1 MKYLMLS
8 KPLENLSYAE
18 LADTIADLGMD
29 GVDLTVRSP
38 GHVLP
43 ERVKTDLPQA
53 AEAIRSRGL
62 EIGWLTTAIDSAES
76 PHAEEIIATA
86 AGLGIKQ
93 FKLGYYRYAGFGAMR
108 QQIAEVRRQLAG
120 IEALCRKYGMQ
131 AGVHA
136 HDGPTLS
143 ATTHVVSLLLEGFD
157 PAALCYYPDLGHIGI
172 EGSFG
177 GWIHGLDL
185 LSDRI
190 AMLALE
196 NLAQF
201 SEVDPET
208 GATRWRA
215 KVVPFDQGFIPFPE
229 AFQYLK
235 QIGYTGYASFQ
246 AEYRGAGSFKDMGQ
260 AELLAQVS
268 QDLHYTKQLA
278 DEAGL

>member
-18 LADTIADLGMD
+18 LADTVADLGMD

-43 ERVKTDLPQA
+43 ERVKADLPQA
-53 AEAIRSRGL
+53 AQAIRSRGL
-62 EIGWLTTAIDSAES
+62 EIGWLTTAIESADS
-76 PHAEEIIATA
+76 PHAEDILATA
-86 AGLGIKQ
+86 ADLGIKQ
-93 FKLGYYRYAGFGAMR
+93 FKLGYYRYAGFGEMR
-108 QQIAEVRRQLAG
+108 RQIAEVREQLHG
-120 IEALCRKYGMQ
+120 IEALCQQYGIQ

-143 ATTHVVSLLLEGFD
+143 ATTHVVSLMLEGFD

-185 LSDRI
+185 LADRI
-190 AMLALE
+190 NMLALE

-201 SEVDPET
+201 QEVDSET
-208 GATRWRA
+208 GATHWRP

-229 AFQYLK
+229 AFTYLK
-235 QIGYTGYASFQ
+235 QIGYAGYASFQ
-246 AEYRGAGSFKDMGQ
+246 AEYRGPNSFRDLDQ
-260 AELLAQVS
+260 AELLAQVRR
-268 QDLHYTKQLA
+268 DLQYTKRLA
-278 DEAGL
+278 DEVGL

>member
-8 KPLENLSYAE
+8 KPLESLSYAE
-18 LADTIADLGMD
+18 LADTVAELGMD

-43 ERVKTDLPQA
+43 ERVKTDLPKA
-53 AEAIRSRGL
+53 AQAIRSRGL
-62 EIGWLTTAIDSAES
+62 KVGWLTTAIDSVQS
-76 PHAEEIIATA
+76 PHAEDIIATA
-86 AGLGIKQ
+86 ADLGIKQ
-93 FKLGYYRYAGFGAMR
+93 FKLGYFRYAGFGAMHR
-108 QQIAEVRRQLAG
+108 QIAEVREQLRG
-120 IEALCRKYGMQ
+120 IEALCRKHSMQ

-143 ATTHVVSLLLEGFD
+143 ATTHVVALLLQGFD
-157 PAALCYYPDLGHIGI
+157 PAALCYYPDLGHVGI

-201 SEVDPET
+201 HVVDPDT
-208 GATRWRA
+208 GATRWQP

-229 AFQYLK
+229 AFEYLK
-235 QIGYTGYASFQ
+235 QIGYAGYASFQ
-246 AEYRGAGSFKDMGQ
+246 AEYRGPNSFKDMNQ
-260 AELLAQVS
+260 AELLAQVK
-268 QDLHYTKQLA
+268 QDLEYTKQLA
-278 DEAGL
+278 GSVGL

>member
-1 MKYLMLS
+1 MKYLLLS
-8 KPLENLSYAE
+8 KPLEDLSYAE
-18 LADTIADLGMD
+18 LADTVADLGMD

-43 ERVKTDLPQA
+43 EQVKTDLPKAAQA
-53 AEAIRSRGL
+53 MRSRGL
-62 EIGWLTTAIDSAES
+62 EIGWLTTAIESADS
-76 PHAEEIIATA
+76 PYAEEIVATA

-108 QQIAEVRRQLAG
+108 RQIDYVREQLRG
-120 IEALCRKYGMQ
+120 IERLCRMHGIQ

-136 HDGPTLS
+136 HYGPTLS

-157 PAALCYYPDLGHIGI
+157 PADLCYYPDLGHMGI

-185 LSDRI
+185 LSDRV

-196 NLAQF
+196 NVAQF
-201 SEVDPET
+201 RVEDPDT
-208 GATRWRA
+208 GVARWQT
-215 KVVPFDQGFIPFPE
+215 KVVPFDQGFVPFPE

-235 QIGYTGYASFQ
+235 HIGYTGYASFQ
-246 AEYRGAGSFKDMGQ
+246 AEYRGSNSYKDMGQ
-260 AELLAQVS
+260 GELLAQVK
-268 QDLHYTKQLA
+268 QDVQYTKQLA
-278 DEAGL
+278 RAAGL

>member
-8 KPLENLSYAE
+8 KPLENLSYPE
-18 LADTIADLGMD
+18 LADTVAALGMD

-53 AEAIRSRGL
+53 AQAIRSRGL
-62 EIGWLTTAIDSAES
+62 EIGWLTTAIESAES
-76 PHAEEIIATA
+76 PYVENILATA
-86 AGLGIKQ
+86 ADLGIKQ
-93 FKLGYYRYAGFGAMR
+93 FKLGYFRYTGFGAMR
-108 QQIAEVRRQLAG
+108 RQIAEVREQLRS
-120 IEALCRKYGMQ
+120 IEQLCLKYKIQ

-190 AMLALE
+190 NMLALE
-196 NLAQF
+196 NLAQYQ
-201 SEVDPET
+201 EVDAET
-208 GATRWRA
+208 RATRWRP

-235 QIGYTGYASFQ
+235 QIGYSGYASFQ
-246 AEYRGAGSFKDMGQ
+246 AEYRGTNSFKDMNQ
-260 AELLAQVS
+260 AELLAQVK
-268 QDLHYTKQLA
+268 QDLQYTKQLA
-278 DEAGL
+278 GEVGL

>member
-8 KPLENLSYAE
+8 KPLEDLSYAK
-18 LADTIADLGMD
+18 LADTVADLGMD
-29 GVDLTVRSP
+29 GVDLTVRAP

-53 AEAIRSRGL
+53 ARAVRERGL
-62 EIGWLTTAIDSAES
+62 EIGWLTTAIESAES
-76 PHAEEIIATA
+76 PYAEDVIATA
-86 AGLGIKQ
+86 ADLGIKQ
-93 FKLGYYRYAGFGAMR
+93 IKLGYFRYAGFGAMR
-108 QQIAEVRRQLAG
+108 RQILETREQLRG
-120 IEALCRKYGMQ
+120 IERLCLKYGIQ

-136 HDGPTLS
+136 HDGPALS

-201 SEVDPET
+201 REDEPET
-208 GATRWRA
+208 GAPRWHA

-229 AFQYLK
+229 AFRYLK
-235 QIGYTGYASFQ
+235 QIGYAGYASFQ
-246 AEYRGAGSFKDMGQ
+246 AEYRGANSFKDMNQ
-260 AELLAQVS
+260 AELLAQVK
-268 QDLHYTKQLA
+268 QDLQYTRQLA
-278 DEAGL
+278 EEVGL

>member
-1 MKYLMLS
+1 MKYLLLS
-8 KPLENLSYAE
+8 KPLEDLSYAE
-18 LADTIADLGMD
+18 LADTVADLGMD
-29 GVDLTVRSP
+29 GVDLTVRAP
-38 GHVLP
+38 GHVVP
-43 ERVKTDLPQA
+43 ERVKTDLPRA
-53 AEAIRSRGL
+53 ARAIRERGL
-62 EIGWLTTAIDSAES
+62 EIGWLTTAIESAES
-76 PHAEEIIATA
+76 PHAEAILATA
-86 AGLGIKQ
+86 ADLGIKQ

-108 QQIAEVRRQLAG
+108 RQIAEVRDQLRS
-120 IEALCRKYGMQ
+120 IEQLCLKHKIQ

-157 PAALCYYPDLGHIGI
+157 PAAICYYPDLGHIGI

-190 AMLALE
+190 NMLALE

-201 SEVDPET
+201 QAVDPET

-229 AFQYLK
+229 AFRYLK
-235 QIGYTGYASFQ
+235 QIGYDGYASFQ
-246 AEYRGAGSFKDMGQ
+246 AEYRGQNSFKDMGQ
-260 AELLAQVS
+260 AELLSQVS
-268 QDLHYTKQLA
+268 QDLQYTKQLA
-278 DEAGL
+278 DEVGL

>member
-8 KPLENLSYAE
+8 KPLEDLSYPE
-18 LADTIADLGMD
+18 LADTVADLGMD

-43 ERVKTDLPQA
+43 ERVKTDLPIA
-53 AEAIRSRGL
+53 VRAIRDQGL
-62 EIGWLTTAIDSAES
+62 DVGWLTTAIDSSRS

-86 AGLGIKQ
+86 ADLGIKQ
-93 FKLGYYRYAGFGAMR
+93 FKLGYFRYAGFGEMR
-108 QQIAEVRRQLAG
+108 RQIAEVREQLHG
-120 IEALCRKYGMQ
+120 IETLCLKYGIQ

-143 ATTHVVSLLLEGFD
+143 ATTHVVSLLLEGID
-157 PAALCYYPDLGHIGI
+157 PAAVCYYPDLGHIGI

-190 AMLALE
+190 HMLALE

-201 SEVDPET
+201 QEMDPES
-208 GATRWRA
+208 GAVCWRP

-229 AFQYLK
+229 AFQYLR

-246 AEYRGAGSFKDMGQ
+246 AEYRGPNSFKDLNQ
-260 AELLAQVS
+260 AELLAQVKR
-268 QDLHYTKQLA
+268 DLQYTKRLA
-278 DEAGL
+278 DAVGL

>member
-8 KPLENLSYAE
+8 KPLENLSYPE
-18 LADTIADLGMD
+18 LADTVADLGMD

-43 ERVKTDLPQA
+43 ERVKTDLPRA
-53 AEAIRSRGL
+53 AAAIRSRGL
-62 EIGWLTTAIDSAES
+62 EIGWLTTAIDSADS
-76 PHAEEIIATA
+76 AHAEDIFATA
-86 AGLGIKQ
+86 SDLGIKQ
-93 FKLGYYRYAGFGAMR
+93 LKLGYFRYAGFGAMR
-108 QQIAEVRRQLAG
+108 RQIAEVRDQLHG
-120 IEALCRKYGMQ
+120 IERLCQRYAVQ

-143 ATTHVVSLLLEGFD
+143 ATTHVVALLLEGFD
-157 PAALCYYPDLGHIGI
+157 PAAVCYYPDLGHIGI

-185 LSDRI
+185 LADRI

-208 GATRWRA
+208 SATRWRA

-229 AFQYLK
+229 AFRYLK

-246 AEYRGAGSFKDMGQ
+246 AEYRGENSFKDMDQ
-260 AELLAQVS
+260 AELLAQVKE
-268 QDLHYTKQLA
+268 DLQYTKRLA
-278 DEAGL
+278 DEVGL

>member
-8 KPLENLSYAE
+8 KPLENLSYPE
-18 LADTIADLGMD
+18 LADTVADLGMD

-43 ERVKTDLPQA
+43 EKVKTDLPRA

-62 EIGWLTTAIDSAES
+62 EIGWLTTAIESAES
-76 PHAEEIIATA
+76 PYAEEIIATA
-86 AGLGIKQ
+86 AGLGIRQ
-93 FKLGYYRYAGFGAMR
+93 IKLGYYRYAGFGEMCH
-108 QQIAEVRRQLAG
+108 QIAEVRERLRG
-120 IEALCRKYGMQ
+120 IETLCQKHRMQ

-143 ATTHVVSLLLEGFD
+143 ATTHVVALLLEGFD
-157 PAALCYYPDLGHIGI
+157 PAAICYYPDLGHIGI

-201 SEVDPET
+201 QEVDPET

-229 AFQYLK
+229 AFRYLK

-246 AEYRGAGSFKDMGQ
+246 AEYRGENSFQDLDQ
-260 AELLAQVS
+260 AELLAQVKE
-268 QDLHYTKQLA
+268 DLQYTKRLA
-278 DEAGL
+278 DEVEL

>member
-8 KPLENLSYAE
+8 KPLEHLTYPE
-18 LADTIADLGMD
+18 LADTVAELGMD

-43 ERVKTDLPQA
+43 ERVKTDLPKA
-53 AEAIRSRGL
+53 VRAVRERGL
-62 EIGWLTTAIDSAES
+62 EVGWLTTAIDSADS
-76 PHAEEIIATA
+76 PQAEDILATA

-93 FKLGYYRYAGFGAMR
+93 FKLGYYRYAGFGEMR
-108 QQIAEVRRQLAG
+108 RQIAEVREQLGG
-120 IEALCRKYGMQ
+120 IESLCRKYGMQ

-157 PAALCYYPDLGHIGI
+157 PAALCYYPDLGHMGI

-185 LSDRI
+185 LSNRI
-190 AMLALE
+190 NMLALE

-201 SEVDPET
+201 QEVDPET
-208 GATRWRA
+208 GATHWRP

-235 QIGYTGYASFQ
+235 QIGYAGYASFQ
-246 AEYRGAGSFKDMGQ
+246 AEYRGPNSFRDLDQ
-260 AELLAQVS
+260 AELLAQVKR
-268 QDLHYTKQLA
+268 DLQYTKRLA
-278 DEAGL
+278 DEVGL

>member
-8 KPLENLSYAE
+8 KPLENLTYPE
-18 LADTIADLGMD
+18 LADTVAELGMD

-43 ERVKTDLPQA
+43 ERVKTDLPKA
-53 AEAIRSRGL
+53 VRAVRERGL
-62 EIGWLTTAIDSAES
+62 EVGWLTTAIESADS
-76 PHAEEIIATA
+76 PHAEDILATA
-86 AGLGIKQ
+86 ADLGIKQ
-93 FKLGYYRYAGFGAMR
+93 FKLGYYRYAGFGEMR
-108 QQIAEVRRQLAG
+108 RQITEVREQLQG
-120 IEALCRKYGMQ
+120 IESLCRQYGMQ

-143 ATTHVVSLLLEGFD
+143 ATTHVVSLLLDGFD

-185 LSDRI
+185 LVDRI
-190 AMLALE
+190 NMLALE

-201 SEVDPET
+201 QEVDPET
-208 GATRWRA
+208 EATRWQP

-246 AEYRGAGSFKDMGQ
+246 AEYRGPNSFRDLNQ

-268 QDLHYTKQLA
+268 RDLQYTKRLA
-278 DEAGL
+278 DEVGL

>member
-8 KPLENLSYAE
+8 KPLENLSYTE
-18 LADTIADLGMD
+18 LADTVADLGMD

-53 AEAIRSRGL
+53 VQAIRSRGL
-62 EIGWLTTAIDSAES
+62 EVGWLTTAIESAQS
-76 PHAEEIIATA
+76 PYAEDIVATA
-86 AGLGIKQ
+86 SNLGIKQ

-108 QQIAEVRRQLAG
+108 RQIAEAREQLRG
-120 IEALCRKYGMQ
+120 IEELCLNYGIQ

-190 AMLALE
+190 NMIALE
-196 NLAQF
+196 NLAQYQ
-201 SEVDPET
+201 EVDPET
-208 GATRWRA
+208 GAMHWRA
-215 KVVPFDQGFIPFPE
+215 RVVPFDQGFIPFPE

-235 QIGYTGYASFQ
+235 QFGYTGYASFQ
-246 AEYRGAGSFKDMGQ
+246 AEYRGQNSFKDMNQ
-260 AELLAQVS
+260 EELLAQVK
-268 QDLHYTKQLA
+268 QDLQYTKRLA
-278 DEAGL
+278 ESVGL

>member
-1 MKYLMLS
+1 MEYLMLS
-8 KPLENLSYAE
+8 KPLENLSYPE
-18 LADTIADLGMD
+18 LADTVADLGMD

-43 ERVKTDLPQA
+43 ERVKTDLPKA
-53 AEAIRSRGL
+53 AQDIRSRGL
-62 EIGWLTTAIDSAES
+62 EIGWLTTAIESAQS
-76 PHAEEIIATA
+76 QYADDILATA
-86 AGLGIKQ
+86 SDLGIKQ

-108 QQIAEVRRQLAG
+108 RQIVEVREQLRG
-120 IEALCRKYGMQ
+120 IEALCRKYGIQ
-131 AGVHA
+131 AGIHA
-136 HDGPTLS
+136 HDGPTIS
-143 ATTHVVSLLLEGFD
+143 ATTHVVALLLDGFD

-190 AMLALE
+190 NMIALE

-201 SEVDPET
+201 QEADPET
-208 GATRWRA
+208 DRVSWRP

-246 AEYRGAGSFKDMGQ
+246 AEYRGANSFKDMSQ
-260 AELLAQVS
+260 AELLAQVK
-268 QDLHYTKQLA
+268 QDLQYTKQLA
-278 DEAGL
+278 GEVGL

>member
-8 KPLENLSYAE
+8 KPLENLSYPE
-18 LADTIADLGMD
+18 LADTVVDLGMD
-29 GVDLTVRSP
+29 GIDLTVRSP

-43 ERVKTDLPQA
+43 ERVKTDLPKA
-53 AEAIRSRGL
+53 AEAMRSRGL
-62 EIGWLTTAIDSAES
+62 AIGWLTTAIDSAQS
-76 PHAEEIIATA
+76 PHAEDIIATA

-93 FKLGYYRYAGFGAMR
+93 FKLGYFRYAGFGAMR
-108 QQIAEVRRQLAG
+108 RQIAEVREQLRG
-120 IEALCRKYGMQ
+120 IESLCRKYGIQ

-143 ATTHVVSLLLEGFD
+143 ATTHVVALLLDGFD
-157 PAALCYYPDLGHIGI
+157 PAALCYYPDLGHVGI

-190 AMLALE
+190 NMLALE

-201 SEVDPET
+201 QEVDSET
-208 GATRWRA
+208 GATHWRP

-246 AEYRGAGSFKDMGQ
+246 AEYRGANSFKDMNQ
-260 AELLAQVS
+260 PELLSQVR
-268 QDLHYTKQLA
+268 QDLQYTRQLA
-278 DEAGL
+278 DAVGL

>member
-8 KPLENLSYAE
+8 KPLENLSYPE
-18 LADTIADLGMD
+18 LADTVAELGMD

-43 ERVKTDLPQA
+43 ERVKTDLPRA

-86 AGLGIKQ
+86 AGLGIRQ
-93 FKLGYYRYAGFGAMR
+93 IKLGYYRYAGFGEMR
-108 QQIAEVRRQLAG
+108 HQIAEVRERLRG
-120 IEALCRKYGMQ
+120 IEALCQKYRMQ

-143 ATTHVVSLLLEGFD
+143 ATTHVVALLLEGFD

-201 SEVDPET
+201 RDGDPET
-208 GATRWRA
+208 RATRWRA

-229 AFQYLK
+229 AFRYLK

-246 AEYRGAGSFKDMGQ
+246 AEYRGENSFKDMGQ

-268 QDLHYTKQLA
+268 QDLQYTKRLA
-278 DEAGL
+278 DDVGL